1 MPAPQN
7 CQTNSSS
14 LSVFDHFVGL
24 ALKGL
29 IRVCRISP
37 RSLTL
42 SRCGYVFVNDLVL
55 SINDIPMDGIA
66 LPEATR
72 ILEETNNVLKMQVMR
87 TEHSGTCE
95 SISISDQGVSPS
107 RIIAPYSTGKSFS
120 TSSSSNVT
128 IHTVNGSITNSV
140 ESNGHTG
147 NNNRKS
153 KTHKNRA
160 YSLDSEKG
168 QLTMSLPNTRRA
180 FSFSA
185 NTNGLIEN
193 AVRAQRSRTL
203 SDRKRS
209 YMKQLTPLCSLHS
222 VTSSMLRTFSTNV
235 SSQTEILRLV
245 SDVKETGVEVVDG
258 VLLNGNKFLAI
269 TGIEQNGVF
278 ER

>member
-1 MPAPQN
+1 
-7 CQTNSSS
+7 
-14 LSVFDHFVGL
+14 
-24 ALKGL
+24 
-29 IRVCRISP
+29 
-37 RSLTL
+37 
-42 SRCGYVFVNDLVL
+42 
-55 SINDIPMDGIA
+55 MDGIA
-66 LPEATR
+66 VPEATR
-72 ILEETNNVLKMQVMR
+72 ILEETNNILKMEVMR

-95 SISISDQGVSPS
+95 SISIADQGVSPS
-107 RIIAPYSTGKSFS
+107 RIIAPYSTEKSFC

-140 ESNGHTG
+140 ELNGHTG

-160 YSLDSEKG
+160 CSLDSEKR

-180 FSFSA
+180 FSYST
-185 NTNGLIEN
+185 NTSGLIEN
-193 AVRAQRSRTL
+193 AVRAQRSRTV

-222 VTSSMLRTFSTNV
+222 VTSSVLRTFSTYV

>member
-1 MPAPQN
+1 
-7 CQTNSSS
+7 
-14 LSVFDHFVGL
+14 
-24 ALKGL
+24 
-29 IRVCRISP
+29 
-37 RSLTL
+37 
-42 SRCGYVFVNDLVL
+42 
-55 SINDIPMDGIA
+55 MDGIA

-72 ILEETNNVLKMQVMR
+72 ILEETNNVLKMEVMR
-87 TEHSGTCE
+87 TEHSRTCE

-107 RIIAPYSTGKSFS
+107 RIIAPYLTEKSFS

-153 KTHKNRA
+153 KTRKNRA
-160 YSLDSEKG
+160 YSLDSEKR

-180 FSFSA
+180 FSYSC

-222 VTSSMLRTFSTNV
+222 VTSSVLRTFSTYV

-245 SDVKETGVEVVDG
+245 SDIKETGIEVVDG
-258 VLLNGNKFLAI
+258 VLLNGNKFLVI